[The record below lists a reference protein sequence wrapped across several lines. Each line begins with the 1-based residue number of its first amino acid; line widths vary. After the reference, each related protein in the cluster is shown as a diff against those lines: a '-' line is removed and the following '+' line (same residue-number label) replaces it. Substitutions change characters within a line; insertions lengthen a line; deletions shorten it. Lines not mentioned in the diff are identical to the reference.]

1 MGSNR
6 GFLEIKRI
14 GKKYEPAEN
23 RIKHYNEFTIRPGH
37 KELESQGARCMDCG
51 IPYCHAMGCPLGNLI
66 PEWNDLVYKGQ
77 WKTAYDRLAATS
89 TFPEITGRICPAPCE
104 KSCTMS
110 INSAPVAIQ
119 EIELAIIEKAFTE
132 GWVEPEPPK
141 YESGK
146 RVAIVGSGPA
156 GLSAASYLRKH
167 GHAVTVFEKSD
178 RIGGLMRYGI
188 PEFKLEKKIID
199 RRLEIMKA
207 EGIQFETEVSIGE
220 DISAVYLQRSFD
232 SILIAVG
239 AGKPRDIPAGGR
251 GLEGI
256 HFAMEYLTQS
266 NKYCEGDF
274 DFGEIISAKDKRVLV
289 IGGGDTGSDC
299 VGTAIRQGARSVKQ
313 IEIMPKPLE
322 WVEPTN
328 PSWPDWPNILR
339 TSSSHEEGCEREWNI
354 ATSYFTGMGVDVQK
368 AYLARVEWGRNKFNG
383 RMEMKEI
390 PGSEFEIP
398 VDLVLIA
405 AGFVHLEGGDL
416 IKALD
421 PKMDPR
427 GNIETNARGETS
439 IPGVFAAGDAA
450 SGASLVVRAM
460 NSGTI
465 AAETM
470 HEYLMNNQTNV

>member
-1 MGSNR
+1 MGSER
-6 GFLEIKRI
+6 GFIEISRI
-14 GKKYEPAEN
+14 EKKYEPAEE
-23 RIKHYNEFTIRPGH
+23 RIKHYKEFSIKPKT
-37 KELESQGARCMDCG
+37 KDLEAQGARCMDCG

-77 WKTAYDRLAATS
+77 WKTAYERLAATS
-89 TFPEITGRICPAPCE
+89 SFPEITGRICPAPCE

-110 INSAPVAIQ
+110 INSDPVAIQ
-119 EIELAIIEKAFTE
+119 EIELAIIEKAFKE
-132 GWVEPEPPK
+132 GWVVPEPPK

-146 RVAIVGSGPA
+146 SVAVIGSGPA
-156 GLSAASYLRKH
+156 GLSAASALRKN

-199 RRLEIMKA
+199 RRLEIMMA
-207 EGIQFETEVSIGE
+207 EGIKFETEVSIGE
-220 DISAVYLQRSFD
+220 DISAAYLRRSHD
-232 SILIAVG
+232 AVLIAIG

-256 HFAMEYLTQS
+256 HFAMEYLTLS
-266 NKYCEGDF
+266 NKYCEGDL
-274 DFGEIISAKDKRVLV
+274 DFGEIISARDKNVLV

-299 VGTAIRQGARSVKQ
+299 VGTAIRQGAKSVKQ
-313 IEIMPKPLE
+313 YEIMPKPLE
-322 WVEPTN
+322 WNEPNN

-339 TSSSHEEGCEREWNI
+339 TSTSHKEGCERDWGI
-354 ATSYFTGMGVDVQK
+354 STSHFSGMGVYVQK
-368 AYLARVEWGRNKFNG
+368 AYLSRVEWFRNKYSG
-383 RMEMKEI
+383 KMEMKEI
-390 PGSEFEIP
+390 PGSDFEIP

-416 IKALD
+416 IKSLD

-427 GNIETNARGETS
+427 GNIKVNSRGETS

-460 NSGTI
+460 NSGYT
-465 AAETM
+465 AAEGIND
-470 HEYLMNNQTNV
+470 YLSKQNI